1 MVVLNIFGYLL
12 LLASGLLMIQGVW
25 ALVISLD
32 WNTRGRS
39 FCVEKNKRE
48 AHNRTV
54 PVCRIFPLRRV
65 RELEKLVK

>member
-1 MVVLNIFGYLL
+1 MVVLNISGYLL

-39 FCVEKNKRE
+39 FCVEKTRE
-48 AHNRTV
+48 RRTTGPSPCV
-54 PVCRIFPLRRV
+54 VSFRCEESGNLNN
-65 RELEKLVK
+65 L